1 MIIRGAAGRKLP
13 YGKVYAG
20 DVLYFVNNNAEG
32 EIKAKGI
39 VSYVLNSKKM
49 SKEESAALV
58 NKY

>member
-13 YGKVYAG
+13 YGKVY
-20 DVLYFVNNNAEG
+20 VLYFVNNNAEG